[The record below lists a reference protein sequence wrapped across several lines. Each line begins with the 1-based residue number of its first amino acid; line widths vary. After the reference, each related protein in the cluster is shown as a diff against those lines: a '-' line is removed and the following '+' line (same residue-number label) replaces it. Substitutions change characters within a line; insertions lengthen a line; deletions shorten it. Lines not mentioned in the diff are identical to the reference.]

1 MKKLT
6 GIIRKSKYS
15 AVKKE
20 LIKLGITFFFHSDLN
35 CDFNIPNSLSLKG
48 MIFPSSEHVRCSFFV
63 VVPNELEDQAIQT
76 ILKTCYTNK
85 PGDGMIFVTDV
96 SESYRIDDQ
105 QYGVKALNFNTL

>member
-1 MKKLT
+1 
-6 GIIRKSKYS
+6 
-15 AVKKE
+15 
-20 LIKLGITFFFHSDLN
+20 
-35 CDFNIPNSLSLKG
+35 

-85 PGDGMIFVTDV
+85 PGDGMIFVTYV